1 MTYFCPLIYSIYHS
15 IIRDK
20 KPHLLMKKNLLSIIV
35 LLMCACS
42 AMAQDFAIG
51 ADIGWNT
58 EMESKG
64 MKWYNWSG
72 EERTECTALM
82 KELGMNAVR
91 IRVWVNPEK
100 HGNWCSKEDVLE
112 KAKRAKALGMDVMID
127 FHYSDWW
134 ADPAKQNIPAAWEK
148 LSFKKMQK
156 ALADHTVEVLTLLK
170 DNGITPKWVQVGNE
184 TTNGLLW
191 SVEMDP
197 QTGWE
202 KKDAE
207 GKTIIT
213 KAMGHVERNP
223 KQYGAFIGAGYD
235 AVKSVFPNAIV
246 IIHLDN
252 GFDNDLYN
260 RNLDIVKA
268 NGGKWDMIG
277 MSLYP
282 FWAKESGKEDN
293 AAMTINDCVKNIRKV
308 TKKYGCD
315 VMIVETGYEVDPQN
329 PWKMQQGRGDYA
341 SLIRRMKE
349 DTEGRCKGVFYW
361 EPECRPSQYKLGAFD
376 EQGHPTDILRALV
389 GIENG
394 KLNIQNYD
402 RRVVKIKTNLGD
414 IYVELYNETPGH
426 RDNFLRLAKSA
437 ALEGTLFHRV
447 IEDFM
452 IQGGDPDSKD
462 APKTMEENPAPLL
475 GEGNVK
481 TAEGN
486 DTISAEIIYPRFF
499 HKRGVLAAAREG
511 DAENPTKA
519 SSSSQFYITWG
530 KYPGKVGKNPFKPL
544 LDYYKEYGN
553 AGTPW
558 LDGGYTVFG
567 EVISGLEV
575 VDKIQKSRT
584 DSNDRPL
591 RDARIEKMEV
601 IY

>member
-64 MKWYNWSG
+64 MKWYNWAG

-148 LSFKKMQK
+148 FSFKKMQK

-213 KAMGHVERNP
+213 KAMGHLERNP
-223 KQYGAFIGAGYD
+223 KQYGAFI
-235 AVKSVFPNAIV
+235 
-246 IIHLDN
+246 
-252 GFDNDLYN
+252 
-260 RNLDIVKA
+260 
-268 NGGKWDMIG
+268 
-277 MSLYP
+277 
-282 FWAKESGKEDN
+282 
-293 AAMTINDCVKNIRKV
+293 
-308 TKKYGCD
+308 
-315 VMIVETGYEVDPQN
+315 
-329 PWKMQQGRGDYA
+329 
-341 SLIRRMKE
+341 
-349 DTEGRCKGVFYW
+349 
-361 EPECRPSQYKLGAFD
+361 
-376 EQGHPTDILRALV
+376 
-389 GIENG
+389 
-394 KLNIQNYD
+394 
-402 RRVVKIKTNLGD
+402 
-414 IYVELYNETPGH
+414 
-426 RDNFLRLAKSA
+426 
-437 ALEGTLFHRV
+437 
-447 IEDFM
+447 
-452 IQGGDPDSKD
+452 
-462 APKTMEENPAPLL
+462 
-475 GEGNVK
+475 
-481 TAEGN
+481 
-486 DTISAEIIYPRFF
+486 
-499 HKRGVLAAAREG
+499 
-511 DAENPTKA
+511 
-519 SSSSQFYITWG
+519 
-530 KYPGKVGKNPFKPL
+530 
-544 LDYYKEYGN
+544 
-553 AGTPW
+553 
-558 LDGGYTVFG
+558 
-567 EVISGLEV
+567 
-575 VDKIQKSRT
+575 
-584 DSNDRPL
+584 
-591 RDARIEKMEV
+591 
-601 IY
+601 

>member
-64 MKWYNWSG
+64 MKWYNWAG

-148 LSFKKMQK
+148 FSFKKMQK

-282 FWAKESGKEDN
+282 FWAKESGKEEN
-293 AAMTINDCVKNIRKV
+293 AVMTINDCVKNIRKV

-426 RDNFLRLAKSA
+426 RDNFLRLAKSG

-481 TAEGN
+481 TPEGN